1 MKDKVLGRW
10 WLGGV
15 VLVGMLA
22 RLYMAFSLPTW
33 MDEDTTIRIVSYS
46 FKNLFSGEID
56 LGHPPGY
63 FLLLKVWTIIGENI
77 LWLRLSSVVFYL
89 INCRFLYLIGKNNRD
104 KFYSRVLVISY
115 VLSGYFLTFDW
126 QIRMYTGL
134 LTMILLS
141 LWLLGAKIERKKKVW
156 LLTIVGSLGLFFDY
170 GYLWYFIPLTG
181 YLLLKRK
188 AYSQQLIA
196 VGGSWLLFG
205 TIWFKVFISNFRE
218 GLKQIEWLGEY
229 GFDKIEF
236 FLPFFIGAAHRKSI
250 LLFLFLFYLLG
261 MGILL
266 WLMDKNKRVIEKI
279 VLMGALV
286 SLVVSYYVSVKF
298 TPLLHVRSLQIVGLA
313 VLLLQSR
320 GLVWIIR
327 KKYYWLAG
335 LIILGLVINW
345 GLAISTHFTNLGRMI
360 A

>member
-1 MKDKVLGRW
+1 MKNKNW
-10 WLGGV
+10 WLVGV

-22 RLYMAFSLPTW
+22 RLYMAFSLPAW
-33 MDEDTTIRIVSYS
+33 MDEESSIKAMNLPIWEILLGRADISY
-46 FKNLFSGEID
+46 
-56 LGHPPGY
+56 PPIY
-63 FLLLKVWTIIGENI
+63 YSLLKIWSWVNKDVF
-77 LWLRLSSVVFYL
+77 WLRLSSLVFYL
-89 INCRFLYLIGKNNRD
+89 VNCQLLYLIGKNNRD
-104 KFYSRVLVISY
+104 EIYSRVLVTSY

-126 QIRMYTGL
+126 QIRMYAGL
-134 LTMILLS
+134 MTMILLS
-141 LWLLGAKIERKKKVW
+141 LWLFEAKMEKKKKG
-156 LLTIVGSLGLFFDY
+156 LLLVTVSWLGLLFDY
-170 GYLWYFIPLTG
+170 GYLWYFVPLTG
-181 YLLLKRK
+181 YLLLKKGKYR
-188 AYSQQLIA
+188 QQLIA
-196 VGGSWLLFG
+196 VGGVWVLFG
-205 TIWFKVFISNFRE
+205 VTWLKQFMTNFRE
-218 GLKQIEWLGEY
+218 GLERIEWLGEY

-236 FLPFFIGAAHRKSI
+236 FLPFFIGVAHRKSI

-286 SLVVSYYVSVKF
+286 SLVVSYYVTIKF

-327 KKYYWLAG
+327 KKYYWLAK
-335 LIILGLVINW
+335 LIILGLVVNW
-345 GLAISTHFTNLGRMI
+345 WMAVVTHFTHLGRMI